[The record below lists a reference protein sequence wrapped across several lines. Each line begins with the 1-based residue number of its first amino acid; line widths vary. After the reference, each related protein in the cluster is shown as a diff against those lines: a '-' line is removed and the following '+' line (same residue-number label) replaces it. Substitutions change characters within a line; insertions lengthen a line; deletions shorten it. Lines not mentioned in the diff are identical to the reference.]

1 LPEARYLFCGVY
13 SITIRHQYLFAR
25 KDCIMK
31 IKATAKELKN
41 ADVRFISLV
50 KRGANRIPFRILKT
64 DKGENQMIDLAS
76 LSPVLKGEKT
86 RIIPRE
92 EKVLKAANTRSFADI
107 LAGSV
112 SRDIGTPP
120 PPVKIAPVQP
130 VQAIAGTKP
139 ESTHAQP
146 SGGKTARQA
155 FNTPKEPLRAERG
168 NVVEF
173 KDLQAAIDSALSKRR
188 EEEKAEAFNAGR
200 SAFARLA
207 PTKKS
212 DVQGGGLGSAHALR
226 NLGGKLAASILNSS
240 TRKDETRLPTNT
252 GFRAVSGASLKG

>member
-1 LPEARYLFCGVY
+1 
-13 SITIRHQYLFAR
+13 
-25 KDCIMK
+25 MK

-76 LSPVLKGEKT
+76 LSPVLKGEK
-86 RIIPRE
+86 IQAPAQ
-92 EKVLKAANTRSFADI
+92 KAANLPGFAQI
-107 LAGSV
+107 LGASV
-112 SRDIGTPP
+112 SRDIGDAPP
-120 PPVKIAPVQP
+120 KATIAPAKPVQP
-130 VQAIAGTKP
+130 VQSIAGTNP
-139 ESTHAQP
+139 ESTHAQA
-146 SGGKTARQA
+146 SGGKPTRQA

-173 KDLQAAIDSALSKRR
+173 KDLQAAIDSALSKQRD
-188 EEEKAEAFNAGR
+188 EAKAEAFNAGR

-226 NLGGKLAASILNSS
+226 NLGGRLAASILNGT
-240 TRKDETRLPTNT
+240 TRKDEARLPTNT

>member
-1 LPEARYLFCGVY
+1 
-13 SITIRHQYLFAR
+13 
-25 KDCIMK
+25 MK

-64 DKGENQMIDLAS
+64 DKGDNQMIDLAS

-92 EKVLKAANTRSFADI
+92 EKLLKAANTRSFADI

-130 VQAIAGTKP
+130 VQSIAGTKP
-139 ESTHAQP
+139 ETPP
-146 SGGKTARQA
+146 SVGKPIPQA
-155 FNTPKEPLRAERG
+155 FNRPKEPLRAERG
-168 NVVEF
+168 NAVEF
-173 KDLQAAIDSALSKRR
+173 KDLQAAIDSALSKQRD
-188 EEEKAEAFNAGR
+188 EAKAEAFNAGR

-212 DVQGGGLGSAHALR
+212 DVQGGGSGNAWGLR
-226 NLGGKLAASILNSS
+226 NLGGKLASAVLNST
-240 TRKDETRLPTNT
+240 TRKGESALPTNT

>member
-1 LPEARYLFCGVY
+1 
-13 SITIRHQYLFAR
+13 
-25 KDCIMK
+25 MK

-130 VQAIAGTKP
+130 VQSIAGTKP
-139 ESTHAQP
+139 EIPP
-146 SGGKTARQA
+146 SVGKPIPQA
-155 FNTPKEPLRAERG
+155 FNRPKEPLRAERG
-168 NVVEF
+168 NAVEF
-173 KDLQAAIDSALSKRR
+173 KDLQAAIDSALSKQRD
-188 EEEKAEAFNAGR
+188 EAKAEAFNAGR

-207 PTKKS
+207 PPKKS
-212 DVQGGGLGSAHALR
+212 DVQGGGSGNAWGLR
-226 NLGGKLAASILNSS
+226 NLGGKLASAVLNST
-240 TRKDETRLPTNT
+240 TRKGESALPTNT

>member
-1 LPEARYLFCGVY
+1 
-13 SITIRHQYLFAR
+13 
-25 KDCIMK
+25 MK

-64 DKGENQMIDLAS
+64 NKGENQMIDLTT
-76 LSPVLKGEKT
+76 LRPVLKGEK
-86 RIIPRE
+86 IEAPV
-92 EKVLKAANTRSFADI
+92 KKAYSPNFAQI
-107 LAGSV
+107 LGGSV
-112 SRDIGTPP
+112 ARDIGTPP
-120 PPVKIAPVQP
+120 PPVKIAPVRP
-130 VQAIAGTKP
+130 VQPIAGATP
-139 ESTHAQP
+139 ESTQG
-146 SGGKTARQA
+146 GGKPTRQA

-173 KDLQAAIDSALSKRR
+173 KDLQAAIDSALSKQRD
-188 EEEKAEAFNAGR
+188 EEKARAFNESR

-212 DVQGGGLGSAHALR
+212 DVQGGGSGNAWGLR
-226 NLGGKLAASILNSS
+226 NLGGKLASAVLNST
-240 TRKDETRLPTNT
+240 TRKDEARLPTNT

>member
-1 LPEARYLFCGVY
+1 
-13 SITIRHQYLFAR
+13 
-25 KDCIMK
+25 MK

-139 ESTHAQP
+139 ETPP
-146 SGGKTARQA
+146 SAGKPIAQA
-155 FNTPKEPLRAERG
+155 FNRPKEPLRAERG

-188 EEEKAEAFNAGR
+188 EEEKAAAFNDKR
-200 SAFARLA
+200 SAFSRLA
-207 PTKKS
+207 PTRKS
-212 DVQGGGLGSAHALR
+212 DVEGGGLGSAHALR
-226 NLGGKLAASILNSS
+226 NLGGRLAASILNGT
-240 TRKDETRLPTNT
+240 TRKDEARLPTNT

>member
-1 LPEARYLFCGVY
+1 
-13 SITIRHQYLFAR
+13 
-25 KDCIMK
+25 MK

-76 LSPVLKGEKT
+76 LSPILKGEKT
-86 RIIPRE
+86 NAPA
-92 EKVLKAANTRSFADI
+92 KKAYSPNFAQI

-120 PPVKIAPVQP
+120 PPVKVAPAQTV
-130 VQAIAGTKP
+130 KP
-139 ESTHAQP
+139 FPAPRDTPAP
-146 SGGKTARQA
+146 SVGKPLPQA
-155 FNTPKEPLRAERG
+155 FNAPKTPIPSKG
-168 NVVEF
+168 NPVEF

-188 EEEKAEAFNAGR
+188 DEEKAAAFNEKR
-200 SAFARLA
+200 SAFSRLA
-207 PTKKS
+207 PTRKS
-212 DVQGGGLGSAHALR
+212 DVEGGGLGSAHALR
-226 NLGGKLAASILNSS
+226 NLGGKLAASILNST

-252 GFRAVSGASLKG
+252 GFRAVSGASLKV